1 MAVLYDEAGEDF
13 LLQAKLAGV
22 SFAGGSTYS
31 HQHLNT
37 AGDESYRAMDLFY
50 GVKAAVQ
57 EIPQLTIDHVYGR
70 IDRIPASI
78 TSGAIGSITG
88 ALGDTIYAEGDLTF
102 NGVPMGELK
111 IVNDGGVARLQ
122 VTRTNDLGE
131 SFSAFLPVT
140 GAAAAITAVAG
151 VYTISAEQLANYF
164 TAHTYN
170 PTTSTPAVYASGGLW
185 ADLPRSLG
193 TTVTAQALVGGGS
206 ALQFDRAIDTRA
218 EALIADS
225 EIRIGL
231 GDSGRTTQLAKLGF
245 RTGVYLT
252 GEVKEDLLVFA
263 NGVSGS
269 AFRLGATFTEGGRDA
284 VEALRAEPF
293 EVAFTSPTTY
303 TIRDVLTGTIVAERL
318 YDPTVGVMYRGV
330 SLTLNAE
337 PVAGDRFLVDGNQ
350 DGIGNNGT
358 ALRLAELQNQRVVG
372 GSYTLSEA
380 YGNLVGDTGNV
391 AFQAGIAQKALE
403 VVKDQAVQ
411 ARDKVSGVSLD
422 QEAADLIRFQQAY
435 QASAKVMQTANTLF
449 DAILG
454 IR

>member
-1 MAVLYDEAGEDF
+1 
-13 LLQAKLAGV
+13 
-22 SFAGGSTYS
+22 
-31 HQHLNT
+31 
-37 AGDESYRAMDLFY
+37 MDLFY

-70 IDRIPASI
+70 VDRIPASI

-102 NGVPMGELK
+102 NGVPMGALA
-111 IVNDGGVARLQ
+111 IVDDGGVARLQ

-140 GAAAAITAVAG
+140 GAPAAITDVAG
-151 VYTISAEQLANYF
+151 VFTITAEQLAQYF

-170 PTTSTPAVYASGGLW
+170 PATSTPAAYASGGIW
-185 ADLPRSLG
+185 ADLPRSIG
-193 TTVTAQALVGGGS
+193 TTVSVQALVGGGS
-206 ALQFDRAIDTRA
+206 ALQFDRAIDTRP

-231 GDSGRTTQLAKLGF
+231 GDAGRTTQLAKLGF

-269 AFRLGATFTEGGRDA
+269 AFRLGATFTEGDRDA
-284 VEALRAEPF
+284 VETLRAEPF
-293 EVAFTSPTTY
+293 EVSFTSPTTY
-303 TIRDVLTGTIVAERL
+303 TIKDVLTNTVVAERL
-318 YDPTVGVMYRGV
+318 YDPSVGVMYRGV
-330 SLTLNAE
+330 SLRLNAE

-358 ALRLAELQNQRVVG
+358 ALRLAELQNNRVVG
-372 GSYTLSEA
+372 NGSYTLSEA
-380 YGNLVGDTGNV
+380 YGNLVGETGNV